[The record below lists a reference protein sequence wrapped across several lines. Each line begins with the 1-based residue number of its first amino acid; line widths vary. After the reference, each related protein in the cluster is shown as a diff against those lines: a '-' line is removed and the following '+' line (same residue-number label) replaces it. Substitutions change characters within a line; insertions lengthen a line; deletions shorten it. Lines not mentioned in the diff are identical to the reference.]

1 MIMQIYFVKGCLND
15 VISHK
20 TFSLQGSYAHI
31 ECCHYCHAEKRSDD
45 PGMLFT
51 NFGHNATH
59 RRTFLTNIQSV
70 RVCVCVRLDWLSDSS
85 TCMLCIDPRLTST
98 EDFIDIHGDTALTR
112 IAGFSLWRLLVCVFK
127 LPMHF
132 LCVYTYWCT
141 KFLPGIMPD
150 IMHIFDLALTV
161 DCILSALIL
170 WSTPEKL
177 VKHNCCFKTAD
188 VEIYLGKGRSILRNG
203 QSREQKLLELK
214 TSYKTYCSETAIKTR
229 ASDKL
234 FTTKKLMP
242 AKKSEYPSIS
252 QKVALLHL
260 RQHVKN
266 GPWLQH

>member
-1 MIMQIYFVKGCLND
+1 
-15 VISHK
+15 
-20 TFSLQGSYAHI
+20 
-31 ECCHYCHAEKRSDD
+31 
-45 PGMLFT
+45 
-51 NFGHNATH
+51 
-59 RRTFLTNIQSV
+59 
-70 RVCVCVRLDWLSDSS
+70 
-85 TCMLCIDPRLTST
+85 MLCIDPRLTST

-242 AKKSEYPSIS
+242 AKVRVSFYQPKGCFATFEATCKKRSLASTLDLVINHSLKKKPGFESCSRSIDDLLDGRSCNSET
-252 QKVALLHL
+252 
-260 RQHVKN
+260 
-266 GPWLQH
+266 